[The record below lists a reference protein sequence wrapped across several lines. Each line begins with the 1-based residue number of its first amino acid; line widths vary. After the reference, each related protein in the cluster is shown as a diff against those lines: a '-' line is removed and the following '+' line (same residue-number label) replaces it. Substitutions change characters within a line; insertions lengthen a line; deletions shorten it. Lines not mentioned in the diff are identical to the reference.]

1 MKDLYFDKGK
11 TFWISLLPLFLALY
25 LLFSMVSISLSQI
38 FLSFA
43 LLCWIIIL
51 IRKKQKF
58 IFPSFFWP
66 LIVYVALSLI
76 SSFLSVN
83 PEASLKDSKELL
95 LFLIIPIVYTGF
107 SKENV
112 LKKANLALL
121 ASAYLS
127 CLYSIFYFFFKARPW
142 ARIEGFMGQVMTQGG
157 LLLLFSCMALSML
170 LFTKDK
176 IRYLWGLGFLLSLF
190 ALILTQ
196 TRSAWVGLVIASS
209 LILLLYKPRA
219 IVIVPLAIGLFYLV
233 SPQPIK
239 RRALSIFSLKD
250 SSNRIRI
257 EYMRAGIK
265 IIKDY
270 PFFGTGPDTVD
281 IVFQNPKYE
290 LSEGAKKFPHLH
302 NNILQTGAE
311 RGIPTLLAWL
321 SFMIWTFI
329 SLIKLLKNKDPTLY
343 PLTIAALAAVLALFT
358 AGLFEYNFADSE
370 ITMLFLYMITIPF
383 SLARIQRKEAI
394 EEKNATSL

>member
-66 LIVYVALSLI
+66 LIVYIALSLI

-83 PEASLKDSKELL
+83 PKASLKDSKELL

-112 LKKANLALL
+112 LKKTNLALL

-127 CLYSIFYFFFKARPW
+127 CLYSIFYFFFKARQW
-142 ARIEGFMGQVMTQGG
+142 ARIEGFMGQVMTQAG
-157 LLLLFSCMALSML
+157 LLLLFSCMALSI
-170 LFTKDK
+170 FIFSRTR
-176 IRYLWGLGFLLSLF
+176 IRYLWGLGFILSLV
-190 ALILTQ
+190 ALTFTL
-196 TRSAWVGLVIASS
+196 TRSAWVGLIIASS
-209 LILLLYKPRA
+209 LILLFYKPKA
-219 IVIVPLAIGLFYLV
+219 LIIVPLAIGLFYLM

-239 RRALSIFSLKD
+239 RRVLSSFSLTH
-250 SSNRIRI
+250 SSNKYRI
-257 EYMRAGIK
+257 EYMGAGIK

-270 PFFGTGPDTVD
+270 PFFGTGPNTVET
-281 IVFQNPKYE
+281 VFQNPKYG
-290 LSEGAKKFPHLH
+290 LSEKAKSFPHLH

-311 RGIPTLLAWL
+311 RGVPTLLAWL
-321 SFMIWTFI
+321 TFMIWTFI

-383 SLARIQRKEAI
+383 SLARIQRKEAL
-394 EEKNATSL
+394 EEKTTSL